1 MTIDKLLDFMID
13 TDDINFGSIKRC
25 EYLINEFRRTE
36 NSEDEKQK
44 LDYITEKLNAI
55 CEIKEQKVIIDL
67 KKVYDKSSR
76 RNSSRVNEI
85 DCVLE
90 QVSPKMAFNLEIE
103 KTLFNNSEKIYNQM
117 NDICSKAMTPEQF
130 EDFRV
135 EKLAY
140 FELLEAQIKANR
152 ETISYD
158 KIESSIRDETFQDVN
173 SETRFVKSES
183 IKMYDEWGLSEDES
197 KGVDEGW

>member
-173 SETRFVKSES
+173 SETCFVKSES